1 MDDNKIEEQLK
12 GTTREVYHC
21 LLKNGKP
28 IGVREVQRKLALSTP
43 SLATYHLAKLEE
55 IGLVKKENGGF
66 IVTKVL
72 TGGNVKVKH
81 FLVPRFLF
89 YSVFS
94 ALAVMFELFLKPP
107 LVTTQYVFS
116 LASTLFCALIFC
128 FETARTWKK
137 GSMF

>member
-1 MDDNKIEEQLK
+1 MDDNKIGEQLK

-28 IGVREVQRKLALSTP
+28 IGAREVQRKLDFSTP

-55 IGLVKKENGGF
+55 IGLVKNENGGF
-66 IVTKVL
+66 VVTKIL
-72 TGGNVKVKH
+72 TGDNVKVKH

-94 ALAVMFELFLKPP
+94 VLAFMCELFFKPP
-107 LVTTQYVFS
+107 SVTNQYVFS

-128 FETARTWKK
+128 FETVRTWKK
-137 GSMF
+137 GSML